1 MVAEPGCSRVWG
13 AVAEKLASDEQ
24 ASRACAARRSRAARR
39 SKTPPVEEEAVPI
52 DCDDGSGSGWAIC
65 VVGSGIM
72 GGCAVNCAGGGD
84 DACELADDEV
94 EEIER

>member
-1 MVAEPGCSRVWG
+1 MVVEPGCSKVWG
-13 AVAEKLASDEQ
+13 AVAEELAIDEQ

-39 SKTPPVEEEAVPI
+39 SKTPPVEEEAAPV
-52 DCDDGSGSGWAIC
+52 DCDGGSGSGWAIC
-65 VVGSGIM
+65 VAGSGIV
-72 GGCAVNCAGGGD
+72 GASAVNCAGGGD